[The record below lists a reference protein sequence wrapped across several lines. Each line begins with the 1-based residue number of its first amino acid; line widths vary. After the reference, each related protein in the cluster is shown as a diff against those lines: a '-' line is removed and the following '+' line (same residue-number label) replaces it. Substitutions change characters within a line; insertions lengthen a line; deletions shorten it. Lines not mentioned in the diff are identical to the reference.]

1 MGKVYLNNKIEDM
14 AYFNEDNTVEQMLI
28 NAAAQRGWIYVEP
41 KFVPRLPDEVLVVE
55 WLLEALLRLNPIT
68 SEQAEQ
74 VIYKLRAAITSGGQP
89 DGLVDANDQFRKLL
103 FEENSYPF
111 GPDGDNINIRF
122 FSDGKDKDGKEYNNR
137 CVVTNQWEYPR
148 LSKEGGKRLD
158 LVFVI
163 NGIPM
168 VIGEAKTPVRPQVTW
183 ADGATDIM
191 HYQKSIPEMF
201 VPNILCFASE
211 GKELQYAGIGCP
223 IEKWGPWFADEK
235 RLHGSLLQVKHNY
248 MEFIEPERLLD
259 IYRFYSV
266 FTGTASGQKIKIV
279 CRYQQYLG
287 GEAIVHRVL
296 NTYRN
301 GNGPK
306 KGLIWH
312 FQGSGKSWLMVFAA
326 QKLRLQQDLKS
337 PTVLI
342 VDDRIDLEDQ
352 ITGDFTRAEIP
363 NVEGIESK
371 SELETKIHQRKILIT
386 TIFKFGDLVDGQV
399 LDDRDNII
407 LLMDEAHRTQEGDL
421 GKKMRTALPN
431 AFFFGLTGTPINR
444 NDHNTFVCFGAE
456 EDEYGYISKYTFQDS
471 VADGATLELNFKT
484 VPVEMHLDET
494 KLQEEFDALTDQI
507 SEEDKNELVRRTSV
521 EAFFTADKRINDVC
535 KYIVNHFRE
544 YVEPTGMKAQVVVYN
559 RDCCVKYKKAL
570 DALLGTDDQTTI
582 VMHTA
587 GDKADEYKPYKRSR
601 DEEKKL
607 LDQFRDPL
615 SPLKFVIVTSK
626 LLTGF
631 DAPILQCMYLD
642 KPMKNHSL
650 LQAIC
655 RTNRK
660 YNESKKCGL
669 IVDFVGVF
677 EDVAK
682 SLAFDEESVKTIIKN
697 MDEIKSLIPTFMQE
711 CLEFFPGVDRTIGG
725 WEGLTAAQQCL
736 KDEGVKTNFARHF
749 ARLSKAW
756 EIISPDTYLAP
767 YQNDYTW
774 MAQVYQSVRPV
785 SGGNLIWTL
794 LGAKTIEIIHRNI
807 DTINIRTSLENLVVD
822 ADIIDSVLEDEK
834 KVQKKIVEVEKM
846 LRLRLGEHAE
856 DPKFKQFAE
865 KLDELRDRMTQNLIS
880 SIDFLKQLL
889 TLAKDL
895 LEEEKKVDQPQDKR
909 AQARAALTELFQSI
923 RTEDTPVVVENVVND
938 IDNEVVHIVRQFNDA
953 FKSITAQREIKKKL
967 RSILWI
973 KYNIK
978 DNDVFEKAYQY
989 IEMYY

>member
-1 MGKVYLNNKIEDM
+1 M

-41 KFVPRLPDEVLVVE
+41 RFVPRLPDEVLVTE

-68 SEQAEQ
+68 PEQAEQ
-74 VIYKLRAAITSGGQP
+74 VIYKLRAAITSGGQA

-122 FSDGKDKDGKEYNNR
+122 FSDGKDKEGKEYKNR

-223 IEKWGPWFADEK
+223 IDKWGPWFADEK
-235 RLHGSLLQVKHNY
+235 RLHGSLLQVQHNY
-248 MEFIEPERLLD
+248 LEFIEPERLLD

-266 FTGTASGQKIKIV
+266 FTGSANGQKIKIV

-287 GEAIVHRVL
+287 GEAIVQRVL

-301 GNGPK
+301 GKGPR

-386 TIFKFGDLVDGQV
+386 TIFKFGDLIDGQM

-507 SEEDKNELVRRTSV
+507 SEDDKNELVHRTSV

-642 KPMKNHSL
+642 KPMKNHTL

-677 EDVAK
+677 ENVAK
-682 SLAFDEESVKTIIKN
+682 SLAFDEESIKTIVKN
-697 MDEIKSLIPTFMQE
+697 MDEIKSLIPTFIQE
-711 CLEFFPGVDRTIGG
+711 CLEFFPGVDRTVGG

-756 EIISPDTYLAP
+756 EIISPDAYLAP

-807 DTINIRTSLENLVVD
+807 DTINIGTSLEDLVVD
-822 ADIIDSVLEDEK
+822 ADVIDTVLEDEK

-846 LRLRLGEHAE
+846 LRLRLGEHAG

-865 KLDELRDRMTQNLIS
+865 KLDELRDRMAQNLIS

-889 TLAKDL
+889 AMAKDL

-923 RTEDTPVVVENVVND
+923 RTDETPVVVENVVND
-938 IDNEVVHIVRQFNDA
+938 IDNEVVNIVRQFNDA

-973 KYNIK
+973 KYSIK

>member
-1 MGKVYLNNKIEDM
+1 M
-14 AYFNEDNTVEQMLI
+14 AYFNEENTVEQMLI

-68 SEQAEQ
+68 PEQAEQ
-74 VIYKLRAAITSGGQP
+74 VIYKLRAAITSGSQP

-111 GPDGDNINIRF
+111 GENGDNINIRF
-122 FSDGKDKDGKEYNNR
+122 FSDGKDKDGKEYRNR
-137 CVVTNQWEYPR
+137 CIVTNQWEYPR

-183 ADGATDIM
+183 ADGANDIM

-201 VPNILCFASE
+201 VPNILSFASE

-223 IEKWGPWFADEK
+223 IDKWGPWFADEK
-235 RLHGSLLQVKHNY
+235 RLHGSLLHVQHNY
-248 MEFIEPERLLD
+248 LEFIDPDRLLD

-266 FTGTASGQKIKIV
+266 FTGTSNGQKIKIV

-287 GEAIVHRVL
+287 GEAIVQRVL

-301 GNGPK
+301 GKGPK

-326 QKLRLQQDLKS
+326 QKLRLLQDLKS

-342 VDDRIDLEDQ
+342 VDDRVDLEDQ

-386 TIFKFGDLVDGQV
+386 TIFKFGDLVDGQI
-399 LDDRDNII
+399 LDERDNII

-444 NDHNTFVCFGAE
+444 NDHNTFICFGAE

-471 VADGATLELNFKT
+471 VSDGATLELNFKT

-535 KYIVNHFRE
+535 RYIVNHFHE

-587 GDKADEYKPYKRSR
+587 GDKADEYQPYKRNRS
-601 DEEKKL
+601 EEKKL

-642 KPMKNHSL
+642 KPMKNHTL

-682 SLAFDEESVKTIIKN
+682 SLAFDEESIKTIVKN

-711 CLEFFPGVDRTIGG
+711 SLEFFPGVDRTVGG

-736 KDEGVKTNFARHF
+736 KDEGIKTNFARHF

-756 EIISPDTYLAP
+756 EIISPDEFLAS
-767 YQNDYTW
+767 YSNDYTW
-774 MAQVYQSVRPV
+774 LAQVYQSVRPV

-794 LGAKTIEIIHRNI
+794 LGAKTIEIIHNNI
-807 DTINIRTSLENLVVD
+807 DTIDIGTPLEDLVVD

-834 KVQKKIVEVEKM
+834 KIQKKIVEVEKM
-846 LRLRLGEHAE
+846 LRLRLGEHTG

-865 KLDELRDRMTQNLIS
+865 KLDELREKMAQNMIS

-889 TLAKDL
+889 AMAKDL

-909 AQARAALTELFQSI
+909 AQARAALTDLFQSI
-923 RTEDTPVVVENVVND
+923 KTDETPVVVENVVND
-938 IDNEVVHIVRQFNDA
+938 IDNEVVNIVRQFNDA

-973 KYNIK
+973 KYSIK

>member
-1 MGKVYLNNKIEDM
+1 M
-14 AYFNEDNTVEQMLI
+14 AYFNEENTIEQMLI

-68 SEQAEQ
+68 PEQAEQ
-74 VIYKLRAAITSGGQP
+74 VIYKLRAAITSGSQP

-111 GPDGDNINIRF
+111 GENGDNINIRF
-122 FSDGKDKDGKEYNNR
+122 FSDGKDKDGKEYRNR
-137 CVVTNQWEYPR
+137 CIVTNQWEYPR

-183 ADGATDIM
+183 ADGANDIM

-201 VPNILCFASE
+201 VPNILSFASE

-223 IEKWGPWFADEK
+223 IDKWGPWFADEK
-235 RLHGSLLQVKHNY
+235 RLHGSLLHVQHNY
-248 MEFIEPERLLD
+248 LEFIDPDRLLD

-266 FTGTASGQKIKIV
+266 FTGTSNGQKIKIV

-287 GEAIVHRVL
+287 GEAIVQRVL

-301 GNGPK
+301 GKGPK

-326 QKLRLQQDLKS
+326 QKLRLLQDLKS

-342 VDDRIDLEDQ
+342 VDDRVDLEDQ

-386 TIFKFGDLVDGQV
+386 TIFKFGDLVDGQI
-399 LDDRDNII
+399 LDERDNII

-471 VADGATLELNFKT
+471 VSDGATLELNFKT

-535 KYIVNHFRE
+535 RYIVNHYHE

-587 GDKADEYKPYKRSR
+587 GDKADEYQPYKRNRS
-601 DEEKKL
+601 EEKKL

-642 KPMKNHSL
+642 KPMKNHTL

-682 SLAFDEESVKTIIKN
+682 SLAFDEESIKTIVKN

-711 CLEFFPGVDRTIGG
+711 SLEFFPGVDRTVGG

-736 KDEGVKTNFARHF
+736 KDEGIKTNFARHF

-756 EIISPDTYLAP
+756 EIISPDEFLAS
-767 YQNDYTW
+767 YSNDYTW
-774 MAQVYQSVRPV
+774 LAQVYQSVRPV

-794 LGAKTIEIIHRNI
+794 LGAKTIEIIHNNI
-807 DTINIRTSLENLVVD
+807 DTIDIGTPLEDLVVD

-834 KVQKKIVEVEKM
+834 KIQKKIVEVEKM
-846 LRLRLGEHAE
+846 LRLRLGEHTG

-865 KLDELRDRMTQNLIS
+865 KLDELREKMAQNMIS

-889 TLAKDL
+889 AMAKDL

-909 AQARAALTELFQSI
+909 AQARAALTDLFQSI
-923 RTEDTPVVVENVVND
+923 KTDETPVVVENVVND
-938 IDNEVVHIVRQFNDA
+938 IDNEVVNIVRQFNDA

-973 KYNIK
+973 KYSIK

>member
-1 MGKVYLNNKIEDM
+1 M

-41 KFVPRLPDEVLVVE
+41 RFVPRLPDEVLVTE

-68 SEQAEQ
+68 PEQAEQ
-74 VIYKLRAAITSGGQP
+74 VIYKLRAAITSGGQA

-122 FSDGKDKDGKEYNNR
+122 FSDGKNKDGKEYKNR

-158 LVFVI
+158 LVFII

-223 IEKWGPWFADEK
+223 IDKWGPWFADEK
-235 RLHGSLLQVKHNY
+235 RLHGSLLQVQHNY
-248 MEFIEPERLLD
+248 LEFIEPERLLD

-266 FTGTASGQKIKIV
+266 FTGSANGQKIKIV

-287 GEAIVHRVL
+287 GEAIVQRVL

-301 GNGPK
+301 GKGPR

-386 TIFKFGDLVDGQV
+386 TIFKFGDLIDGQM

-507 SEEDKNELVRRTSV
+507 SEDDKNELVHRTSV

-642 KPMKNHSL
+642 KPMKNHTL

-677 EDVAK
+677 ENVAK
-682 SLAFDEESVKTIIKN
+682 SLAFDEESIKTIVKN
-697 MDEIKSLIPTFMQE
+697 MDEIKSLIPTFIQE
-711 CLEFFPGVDRTIGG
+711 CLEFFPGVDRTVGG

-756 EIISPDTYLAP
+756 EIISPDAYLAP

-807 DTINIRTSLENLVVD
+807 DTINIGTSLEDLVVD
-822 ADIIDSVLEDEK
+822 ADVIDSVLEDEK
-834 KVQKKIVEVEKM
+834 KVQRKIVEVEKM
-846 LRLRLGEHAE
+846 LRLRLGEHAG

-865 KLDELRDRMTQNLIS
+865 KLDELRDRMAQNLIS

-889 TLAKDL
+889 AMAKDL

-923 RTEDTPVVVENVVND
+923 RTEETPVVVENVVND
-938 IDNEVVHIVRQFNDA
+938 IDNEVVNIVRQFNDA

-973 KYNIK
+973 KYSIK

>member
-1 MGKVYLNNKIEDM
+1 M
-14 AYFNEDNTVEQMLI
+14 AYFNEENTIEQMLI

-68 SEQAEQ
+68 PEQAEQ
-74 VIYKLRAAITSGGQP
+74 VIYKLRAAITSGSQP

-111 GPDGDNINIRF
+111 GENGDNINIRF
-122 FSDGKDKDGKEYNNR
+122 FSDGKDKDGKEYRNR
-137 CVVTNQWEYPR
+137 CIVTNQWEYPR

-183 ADGATDIM
+183 ADGANDIM

-201 VPNILCFASE
+201 VPNILSFASE

-223 IEKWGPWFADEK
+223 IDKWGPWFADEK
-235 RLHGSLLQVKHNY
+235 RLHGSLLHVQHNY
-248 MEFIEPERLLD
+248 LEFIDPDRLLD

-266 FTGTASGQKIKIV
+266 FTGTSNGQKIKIV

-287 GEAIVHRVL
+287 GEAIVQRVL

-301 GNGPK
+301 GKGPK

-326 QKLRLQQDLKS
+326 QKLRLLQDMKS

-342 VDDRIDLEDQ
+342 VDDRVDLEDQ

-386 TIFKFGDLVDGQV
+386 TIFKFGDLVDGQI
-399 LDDRDNII
+399 LDERDNII

-471 VADGATLELNFKT
+471 VSDGATLELNFKT

-535 KYIVNHFRE
+535 RYIVNHFHE

-587 GDKADEYKPYKRSR
+587 GDKADEYQPYKRNRS
-601 DEEKKL
+601 EEKKL

-642 KPMKNHSL
+642 KPMKNHTL

-682 SLAFDEESVKTIIKN
+682 SLAFDEESIKTIVKN

-711 CLEFFPGVDRTIGG
+711 SLEFFPGVDRTVGG

-736 KDEGVKTNFARHF
+736 KDEGIKTNFARHF

-756 EIISPDTYLAP
+756 EIISPDEFLAS
-767 YQNDYTW
+767 YSNDYTW
-774 MAQVYQSVRPV
+774 LAQVYQSVRPV

-794 LGAKTIEIIHRNI
+794 LGAKTIEIIHNNI
-807 DTINIRTSLENLVVD
+807 DTIDIGTPLEDLVVD

-834 KVQKKIVEVEKM
+834 KIQKKIVEVEKM
-846 LRLRLGEHAE
+846 LRLRLGEHTG

-865 KLDELRDRMTQNLIS
+865 KLDELREKMAQNMIS

-889 TLAKDL
+889 AMAKDL

-909 AQARAALTELFQSI
+909 AQARAALTDLFQSI
-923 RTEDTPVVVENVVND
+923 KTDETPVVVENVVND
-938 IDNEVVHIVRQFNDA
+938 IDNEVVNIVRQFNDA

-973 KYNIK
+973 KYSIK

>member
-1 MGKVYLNNKIEDM
+1 M
-14 AYFNEDNTVEQMLI
+14 AYFNEENTVEQMLI

-68 SEQAEQ
+68 PEQAEQ
-74 VIYKLRAAITSGGQP
+74 VIYKLRAAITSGSQS
-89 DGLVDANDQFRKLL
+89 DGLVEANDQFRKLL

-111 GPDGDNINIRF
+111 GENGDNINIRF
-122 FSDGKDKDGKEYNNR
+122 FSDGKDKDGKEYRNR
-137 CVVTNQWEYPR
+137 CIVTNQWEYPR

-223 IEKWGPWFADEK
+223 IDKWGPWFADEK
-235 RLHGSLLQVKHNY
+235 RLHGSLLHVQHNY
-248 MEFIEPERLLD
+248 LEFIDPDRLLD

-266 FTGTASGQKIKIV
+266 FTGTSNGQKIKIV

-287 GEAIVHRVL
+287 GEAIVQRVL

-301 GNGPK
+301 GKGPK

-326 QKLRLQQDLKS
+326 QKLRLLQDLKS

-342 VDDRIDLEDQ
+342 VDDRVDLEDQ

-386 TIFKFGDLVDGQV
+386 TIFKFGDLVDGQI
-399 LDDRDNII
+399 LDERDNII

-471 VADGATLELNFKT
+471 VSDGATLELNFKT

-494 KLQEEFDALTDQI
+494 RLQEEFDALTDQI

-521 EAFFTADKRINDVC
+521 EAFFTAEKRINDVC
-535 KYIVNHFRE
+535 RYIVNHFHE

-587 GDKADEYKPYKRSR
+587 GDKADEYQPFKRNR
-601 DEEKKL
+601 NDEKKL

-642 KPMKNHSL
+642 KPMKNHTL

-682 SLAFDEESVKTIIKN
+682 SLAFDEESIKTIVKN

-711 CLEFFPGVDRTIGG
+711 SLEFFPGVDRTVGG

-736 KDEGVKTNFARHF
+736 KDEGIKTNFARHF

-756 EIISPDTYLAP
+756 EIISPDEFLAP
-767 YQNDYTW
+767 YSNDYTW
-774 MAQVYQSVRPV
+774 LAQVYQSVRPV

-794 LGAKTIEIIHRNI
+794 LGAKTIEIIHNNI
-807 DTINIRTSLENLVVD
+807 DTIDIGTPLEDLVVD

-846 LRLRLGEHAE
+846 LRLRLGEHVG
-856 DPKFKQFAE
+856 DPKYKRFAE
-865 KLDELRDRMTQNLIS
+865 KLDELREKMNQSMIS

-889 TLAKDL
+889 AMAKDL

-909 AQARAALTELFQSI
+909 AQARAALTDLFQSI
-923 RTEDTPVVVENVVND
+923 KTDETPVVVENVVND
-938 IDNEVVHIVRQFNDA
+938 IDNEVVNIVRQFNDA

-973 KYNIK
+973 KYSIK

>member
-1 MGKVYLNNKIEDM
+1 M
-14 AYFNEDNTVEQMLI
+14 AYFNEENTVEQMLI

-68 SEQAEQ
+68 PEQAEQ
-74 VIYKLRAAITSGGQP
+74 VIYKLRAAITSGSQS
-89 DGLVDANDQFRKLL
+89 DGLVEANDQFRKLL

-111 GPDGDNINIRF
+111 GENGDNINIRF
-122 FSDGKDKDGKEYNNR
+122 FSDGKDKDGKEYRNR
-137 CVVTNQWEYPR
+137 CIVTNQWEYPR

-223 IEKWGPWFADEK
+223 IDKWGPWFADEK
-235 RLHGSLLQVKHNY
+235 RLHGSLLHVQHNY
-248 MEFIEPERLLD
+248 LEFIDPDRLLD

-266 FTGTASGQKIKIV
+266 FTGTSNGQKIKIV

-287 GEAIVHRVL
+287 GEAIVQRVL

-301 GNGPK
+301 GKGPK

-326 QKLRLQQDLKS
+326 QKLRLLQDLKS

-342 VDDRIDLEDQ
+342 VDDRVDLEDQ

-386 TIFKFGDLVDGQV
+386 TIFKFGDLVDGQI
-399 LDDRDNII
+399 LDERDNII

-471 VADGATLELNFKT
+471 VSDGATLELNFKT

-494 KLQEEFDALTDQI
+494 RLQEEFDALTDQI

-535 KYIVNHFRE
+535 RYIVNHFHE

-587 GDKADEYKPYKRSR
+587 GDKADEYQPFKRNR
-601 DEEKKL
+601 NDEKKL

-626 LLTGF
+626 LLTAF

-642 KPMKNHSL
+642 KPMKNHTL

-682 SLAFDEESVKTIIKN
+682 SLAFDEESIKTIVKN

-711 CLEFFPGVDRTIGG
+711 SLEFFPDVDRTVGG

-736 KDEGVKTNFARHF
+736 KDEGIKTNFARHF

-756 EIISPDTYLAP
+756 EIISPDEFLAS
-767 YQNDYTW
+767 YSNDYTW
-774 MAQVYQSVRPV
+774 LAQVYQSVRPV

-794 LGAKTIEIIHRNI
+794 LGAKTIEIIHNNI
-807 DTINIRTSLENLVVD
+807 DTIDIGTPLEDLVVD

-846 LRLRLGEHAE
+846 LRLRLGEHVG
-856 DPKFKQFAE
+856 DPKYKRFAE
-865 KLDELRDRMTQNLIS
+865 KLDELREKMNQSMIS

-889 TLAKDL
+889 AMAKDL

-909 AQARAALTELFQSI
+909 AQARAALTDLFQSI
-923 RTEDTPVVVENVVND
+923 KTDETPVVVENVVND
-938 IDNEVVHIVRQFNDA
+938 IDNEVVNIVRQFNDA

-973 KYNIK
+973 KYSIK

>member
-1 MGKVYLNNKIEDM
+1 M

-41 KFVPRLPDEVLVVE
+41 RFVPRLPDEVLVTE

-68 SEQAEQ
+68 PEQAEQ
-74 VIYKLRAAITSGGQP
+74 VIYKLRAAITSGGQA

-122 FSDGKDKDGKEYNNR
+122 FSDGKDKDGKEYKNR

-223 IEKWGPWFADEK
+223 IDKWGPWFADEK
-235 RLHGSLLQVKHNY
+235 RLHGSLLQVQHNY
-248 MEFIEPERLLD
+248 LEFIEPERLLD

-266 FTGTASGQKIKIV
+266 FTGSANGQKIKIV

-287 GEAIVHRVL
+287 GEAIVQRVL

-301 GNGPK
+301 GKGPR

-386 TIFKFGDLVDGQV
+386 TIFKFGDLIDGQM

-507 SEEDKNELVRRTSV
+507 SEDDKNELVHRTSV

-535 KYIVNHFRE
+535 KFIVNHFRE

-642 KPMKNHSL
+642 KPMKNHTL

-677 EDVAK
+677 ENVAK
-682 SLAFDEESVKTIIKN
+682 SLAFDEESIKTIVKN
-697 MDEIKSLIPTFMQE
+697 MDEIKSLIPTFIQE
-711 CLEFFPGVDRTIGG
+711 CLEFFPGVDRTVGG

-749 ARLSKAW
+749 SRLSKAW
-756 EIISPDTYLAP
+756 EIISPEAYLAP

-807 DTINIRTSLENLVVD
+807 DTINIGTSLEDLVVD
-822 ADIIDSVLEDEK
+822 ADVIDSVLEDEK

-846 LRLRLGEHAE
+846 LRLRLGEHAG

-865 KLDELRDRMTQNLIS
+865 KLDELRDRMAQNLIS

-889 TLAKDL
+889 AMAKDL

-923 RTEDTPVVVENVVND
+923 RTEETPVVVENVVND
-938 IDNEVVHIVRQFNDA
+938 IDNEVVNIVRQFNDA

-973 KYNIK
+973 KYSIK

>member
-1 MGKVYLNNKIEDM
+1 M
-14 AYFNEDNTVEQMLI
+14 AYFNEENTVEQMLI

-68 SEQAEQ
+68 PEQAEQ
-74 VIYKLRAAITSGGQP
+74 VIYKLRAAITSGSQP

-111 GPDGDNINIRF
+111 GENGDNINIRF
-122 FSDGKDKDGKEYNNR
+122 FSDGKDKDGKEYRNR
-137 CVVTNQWEYPR
+137 CIVTNQWEYPR

-183 ADGATDIM
+183 ADGANDIM

-201 VPNILCFASE
+201 VPNILSFASE

-223 IEKWGPWFADEK
+223 IDKWGPWFADEK
-235 RLHGSLLQVKHNY
+235 RLHGSLLHVQHNY
-248 MEFIEPERLLD
+248 LEFIDPDRLLD

-266 FTGTASGQKIKIV
+266 FTGTSNGQKIKIV

-287 GEAIVHRVL
+287 GEAIVQRVL

-301 GNGPK
+301 GKGPK

-326 QKLRLQQDLKS
+326 QKLRLLQDLKS

-342 VDDRIDLEDQ
+342 VDDRVDLEDQ

-371 SELETKIHQRKILIT
+371 SEMETKIHQRKILIT
-386 TIFKFGDLVDGQV
+386 TIFKFGDLVDGQI
-399 LDDRDNII
+399 LDERDNII

-471 VADGATLELNFKT
+471 VSDGATLELNFKT

-535 KYIVNHFRE
+535 RYIVNHFHE

-587 GDKADEYKPYKRSR
+587 GDKADEYQPYKRNRS
-601 DEEKKL
+601 EEKKL

-642 KPMKNHSL
+642 KPMKNHTL

-682 SLAFDEESVKTIIKN
+682 SLAFDEESIKTIVKN

-711 CLEFFPGVDRTIGG
+711 SLEFFPGVDRTVGG

-736 KDEGVKTNFARHF
+736 KDEGIKTNFARHF

-756 EIISPDTYLAP
+756 EIISPDEFLAS
-767 YQNDYTW
+767 YSNDYTW
-774 MAQVYQSVRPV
+774 LAQVYQSVRPV

-794 LGAKTIEIIHRNI
+794 LGAKTIEIIHNNI
-807 DTINIRTSLENLVVD
+807 DTIDIGTPLEDLVVD

-834 KVQKKIVEVEKM
+834 KIQKKIVEVEKM
-846 LRLRLGEHAE
+846 LRLRLGEHTG

-865 KLDELRDRMTQNLIS
+865 KLDELREKMAQNMIS

-889 TLAKDL
+889 AMAKDL

-909 AQARAALTELFQSI
+909 AQARAALTDLFQSI
-923 RTEDTPVVVENVVND
+923 KTDETPVVVENVVND
-938 IDNEVVHIVRQFNDA
+938 IDNEVVNIVRQFNDA

-973 KYNIK
+973 KYSIK

>member
-1 MGKVYLNNKIEDM
+1 M

-41 KFVPRLPDEVLVVE
+41 RFVPRLPDEVLVTE

-68 SEQAEQ
+68 PEQAEQ
-74 VIYKLRAAITSGGQP
+74 VIYKLRAAITSGGQA

-122 FSDGKDKDGKEYNNR
+122 FSDGKDKDGKEYKNR
-137 CVVTNQWEYPR
+137 CIVTNQWEYPR

-223 IEKWGPWFADEK
+223 IDKWGPWFADEK
-235 RLHGSLLQVKHNY
+235 RLHGSLLQVQHNY
-248 MEFIEPERLLD
+248 LELIEPERLLD

-266 FTGTASGQKIKIV
+266 FTGSANGQKIKIV

-287 GEAIVHRVL
+287 GEAIVQRVL

-301 GNGPK
+301 GKGPR

-386 TIFKFGDLVDGQV
+386 TIFKFGDLIDGQM

-456 EDEYGYISKYTFQDS
+456 EDEYGYISKYTFQNS

-507 SEEDKNELVRRTSV
+507 SEDDKNELVHRTSV

-544 YVEPTGMKAQVVVYN
+544 YVDPTGMKAQVVVYN

-642 KPMKNHSL
+642 KPMKNHTL

-677 EDVAK
+677 ENVAK
-682 SLAFDEESVKTIIKN
+682 SLAFDEESIKTIVKN
-697 MDEIKSLIPTFMQE
+697 MDEIKSLIPTFIQE
-711 CLEFFPGVDRTIGG
+711 CLEFFPGVDRTVGG

-756 EIISPDTYLAP
+756 EIISPDAYLAP

-807 DTINIRTSLENLVVD
+807 DTINIGTSLEDLVVD
-822 ADIIDSVLEDEK
+822 ADVIDSVLEDEK
-834 KVQKKIVEVEKM
+834 KVQRKIVEVEKM
-846 LRLRLGEHAE
+846 LRLRLGEHAG

-865 KLDELRDRMTQNLIS
+865 KLDELRDRMAQNLIS

-889 TLAKDL
+889 AMAKDL

-923 RTEDTPVVVENVVND
+923 RTDETPVVVENVVND
-938 IDNEVVHIVRQFNDA
+938 IDNEVVNIVRQFNDA

-973 KYNIK
+973 KYSIK